1 VSLRSRQL
9 ALAPFGVRSFRFQW
23 GSDLLASLAF
33 EMETLILGWYVL
45 VETQSVVLLGI
56 FGSLQ
61 FLGSLL
67 APFTGVLGDRL
78 GSRSMLLAI
87 RAACGVFAL
96 LIMVLGLTG
105 TLSPLLVFAT
115 ALVTGL
121 LRPTELMMRMALV
134 GEIIPPDR
142 LLSAM
147 GLSRITI
154 DVARIAGALT
164 GASLFAAIGLGLSYV
179 VVSCFYVVS
188 VALTFGIAR
197 SSSALS
203 PGTARSSSALSPG
216 TARSSS
222 ALSPGTARSSSALT
236 PGIARSSAAREPG
249 TARGSVAPTPG
260 IAQSDAAPRIQRER
274 KSAWQELK
282 GGMAQVW
289 NTPSVL
295 AIMWLAF
302 LVNLTA
308 FPVTAGLL
316 PYVAKEIYGIDEI
329 GLGHIVSSY
338 SFGAL
343 AGSVLMTFWGGLS
356 NANRAMMVSMVLWY
370 SGLAL
375 FAFIDAKWPG
385 IVVLFCVGLF
395 QCVAMVTSLTALL
408 NDTDERYRARIMGV
422 RMLAVY
428 GLPIGLVAAGYL
440 IRSAGFL
447 ATTLTYSLVGLAV
460 TLAIGYRWRRS
471 IWH

>member
-1 VSLRSRQL
+1 VSLTGRQP

-23 GSDLLASLAF
+23 GSDLLTSLAF

-115 ALVTGL
+115 ALLTGL

-142 LLSAM
+142 LLGAM

-188 VALTFGIAR
+188 VSLTFGIAR
-197 SSSALS
+197 SN
-203 PGTARSSSALSPG
+203 TAPK
-216 TARSSS
+216 
-222 ALSPGTARSSSALT
+222 
-236 PGIARSSAAREPG
+236 PGIARNSTAPAPGAARG
-249 TARGSVAPTPG
+249 N
-260 IAQSDAAPRIQRER
+260 AAPDAPRMR
-274 KSAWQELK
+274 KGRNAAWQELK

-316 PYVAKEIYGIDEI
+316 PYVARDIYGLDEI

-370 SGLAL
+370 GGLAL
-375 FAFIDAKWPG
+375 FAFIDTKWPG
-385 IVVLFCVGLF
+385 IIVLFCVGLF

-428 GLPIGLVAAGYL
+428 GLPIGLVASGYL
-440 IRSAGFL
+440 IRSVGYV

-460 TLAIGYRWRRS
+460 TLAIGYRWRRA

>member
-1 VSLRSRQL
+1 VSLRGRQL

-78 GSRSMLLAI
+78 GSRSMLLGI

-197 SSSALS
+197 SSA
-203 PGTARSSSALSPG
+203 
-216 TARSSS
+216 
-222 ALSPGTARSSSALT
+222 ALT
-236 PGIARSSAAREPG
+236 PGIARSSAALEPG

-260 IAQSDAAPRIQRER
+260 IARSSAALEPGTARSNAAARIQGER
-274 KSAWQELK
+274 NSAWQELK

-316 PYVAKEIYGIDEI
+316 PYVAKEIYGVDEI

-370 SGLAL
+370 AGLAL
-375 FAFIDAKWPG
+375 FAFIDTKWPG

-460 TLAIGYRWRRS
+460 TLAIGYRWRHS

>member
-1 VSLRSRQL
+1 MSLRGRQL

-197 SSSALS
+197 SSA
-203 PGTARSSSALSPG
+203 
-216 TARSSS
+216 
-222 ALSPGTARSSSALT
+222 ALT
-236 PGIARSSAAREPG
+236 PGIARSSAALEPG
-249 TARGSVAPTPG
+249 IARSSAALTPAIARSGVAPTPG
-260 IAQSDAAPRIQRER
+260 IAQSNAAPRVQRER

-316 PYVAKEIYGIDEI
+316 PYVAKEIYGVDEI

-370 SGLAL
+370 AGLAL